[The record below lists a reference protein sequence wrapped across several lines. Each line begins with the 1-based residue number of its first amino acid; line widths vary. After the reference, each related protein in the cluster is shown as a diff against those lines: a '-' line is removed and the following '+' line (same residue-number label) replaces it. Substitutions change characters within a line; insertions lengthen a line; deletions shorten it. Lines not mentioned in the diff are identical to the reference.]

1 MLSASFS
8 GVLCPICQVADTK
21 VIDSRAAED
30 GAAIRR
36 RRECTECERRFNTF
50 ERIEEA
56 PVVVVKQSGVREP
69 FDGAKIHR
77 GLVAACKGRPI
88 STADFDALVCAVED
102 EARLIG
108 GDVTS
113 EWVGLAVL
121 DRLRHLDEV
130 AYLRFASVY
139 KSFTDI
145 ADFEREARLIK
156 RESDVSA
163 QPAS

>member
-1 MLSASFS
+1 MLAASFS
-8 GVLCPICQVADTK
+8 GVLCPICQIADTK
-21 VIDSRAAED
+21 VVDSRAAD
-30 GAAIRR
+30 GGAAIRR
-36 RRECTECERRFNTF
+36 RRECTRCERRFNTF

-56 PVVVVKQSGVREP
+56 PLVVVKRSGVREP
-69 FDGAKIHR
+69 FDRAKIAH
-77 GLVAACKGRPI
+77 GLVAACKGRPVS
-88 STADFDALVCAVED
+88 STDFDALICGVED

-108 GDVTS
+108 ADVTS

-139 KSFTDI
+139 KSFTGV

-156 RESDVSA
+156 RESDL
-163 QPAS
+163 PAGHH